1 MYFLFKV
8 KSEII
13 DEKVEEEENLA
24 EMKKLKKRRIKTGT
38 KRHKSV
44 LKDNNDRFGCD
55 ECDKTLS
62 DMSSLINH
70 KRIHSGRN
78 IWGIFADV

>member
-1 MYFLFKV
+1 MFKV

-13 DEKVEEEENLA
+13 DEKIEKEENLA
-24 EMKKLKKRRIKTGT
+24 EMKKLKKRRIK
-38 KRHKSV
+38 KEAKSLKSV
-44 LKDNNDRFGCD
+44 LKDKNDRFACN
-55 ECDKTLS
+55 ECDKTLC

-78 IWGIFADV
+78 IWGIFTDV

>member
-1 MYFLFKV
+1 
-8 KSEII
+8 
-13 DEKVEEEENLA
+13 
-24 EMKKLKKRRIKTGT
+24 MKKLKKRRIKKGA
-38 KRHKSV
+38 KSLKIV
-44 LKDNNDRFGCD
+44 LKDDNDRFACD
-55 ECDKTLS
+55 ECDKTLC